1 MTVTPIKFIDLGAQ
15 SERIRS
21 KVDAA
26 VAAVMDHGAFIMG
39 PEVKNLEER
48 LADYCGVKHAI
59 SCSSGTD
66 ALLLPLMAKGVGPGD
81 AVIVPTFTFA
91 ATAEVVALLG
101 AAPVFADVD
110 RRSFNLD
117 LASVERAFDV
127 AVSRGLNPVGLIGVD
142 LFGQMPDYDALR
154 LFASEKD
161 IWLIA
166 DAAQSFGSTID
177 GRRAGQFGD
186 ATATSFFPA
195 KPLGCYGDGGAIFTD
210 DDELATV
217 IRSLRV
223 HGQGADKYDNVRI
236 GTNARLDTIQAA
248 ILLEKL
254 SIFDDELE
262 RRQAVADRYD
272 QGLRHLV
279 EVPTLVEGR
288 TSAWAQY
295 TIKLEQRDAAAASLK
310 ELGVPT
316 NVYYPNPLHTLT
328 AFRNFPRAADH
339 LEMAEELSQIVLSLP
354 MHPYLEVADQER
366 IIDAVSQVLESR

>member
-1 MTVTPIKFIDLGAQ
+1 MTVTPIKFIDLAAQ

-39 PEVKNLEER
+39 PEVKALEER

-66 ALLLPLMAKGVGPGD
+66 ALLLPLMAKGIGPGD

-101 AAPVFADVD
+101 ASPVFADVE
-110 RRSFNLD
+110 RSTFNLD

-127 AVSRGLNPVGLIGVD
+127 AVARGLTPVGLIGVD

-154 LFASEKD
+154 IFAVERGL
-161 IWLIA
+161 WLIA

-262 RRQAVADRYD
+262 RRQAVADRYAE
-272 QGLRHLV
+272 GLRDLL
-279 EVPTLVEGR
+279 EVPALVDGR

-295 TIKLEQRDAAAASLK
+295 TVILQRRDEVAASLK
-310 ELGVPT
+310 ELGIPT

-328 AFRNFPRAADH
+328 AFRNFPRASDH
-339 LEMAEELSQIVLSLP
+339 LEVAEELSRTVLSLP

>member
-110 RRSFNLD
+110 RTSFNLD

>member
-1 MTVTPIKFIDLGAQ
+1 MTATPIKFIDLGAQ